1 MSDGRTIAPH
11 RPELVT
17 DGPAPTRPR
26 WLEMVTSP
34 DHKDVGRLYIGA
46 ALSFLVLGIVAFL
59 LMRLQLAVPENDLIE
74 PVTFNRLL
82 SVGSATLIVLFAL
95 PFVFGL
101 FTYVVPLQIGARSL
115 AFPRLASLSLWL
127 YVLGGALLYVSFVY
141 TPPEAGFN
149 SWPPL
154 SDTVFIDN
162 NGVDVWITAVGLTV
176 LGLVLLSI
184 NLAVTVAK
192 MRAPGLA
199 WRRLPSFSFSAAVS
213 SWTMII
219 AGTVMVAALVM
230 LEIDRTFDGV
240 FFDPGE
246 GGAPLYYQHL
256 SWIFFTGA
264 YLVFLLPAIGAISE
278 ILPVFSGKPLLSRRA
293 LAISMAAIMP
303 LGLLAWMQNMMTASI
318 PIGWLYGAMLM
329 ALLLVIPIGA
339 VFVNWLGTLAG
350 GVLRMRAPLVF
361 ALAAISTLSFGLVM
375 ELIQSVI
382 PVNWLLADTTASTA
396 ASGYVLVGGPVLGG
410 FAALYYWFPKMT
422 GRVMGEGLA
431 KSSATLIVLGAHIT
445 FIPLFLAGVEG
456 QQVDIFKF
464 FEASDAINSMSL
476 NAYNLIATIGAF
488 VLSLGVVLTIVNAY
502 VSVKRGVRAGHDPWG
517 GETLEWFA
525 TSPPPP
531 HNFDVVP
538 DVRSDEPLRDIREAV
553 RRHDASRA
561 APTET
566 REPVA

>member
-1 MSDGRTIAPH
+1 MSDGRTLAPQ

-17 DGPAPTRPR
+17 EGPAPSRPR
-26 WLEMVTSP
+26 WLEMAMSS

-46 ALSFLVLGIVAFL
+46 SLAFLVLGIVCYL
-59 LMRLQLAVPENDLIE
+59 LIRLQLGVPENDLIA

-95 PFVFGL
+95 PLAFGL

-115 AFPRLASLSLWL
+115 AFPRLSSLSVWL
-127 YVLGGALLYVSFVY
+127 YILGGALLYVCFVY
-141 TPPEAGFN
+141 TPPETGFN
-149 SWPPL
+149 NWPTL
-154 SDTVFIDN
+154 SDTVFTSN
-162 NGVDVWITAVGLTV
+162 NGPDVWIVAVGMPV
-176 LGLVLLSI
+176 LGIVLQSI
-184 NLAVTVAK
+184 NLAVTIAR
-192 MRAPGLA
+192 MRAPGMA
-199 WRRLPSFSFSAAVS
+199 WRRLPAFSFSAAVS
-213 SWTMII
+213 SWTMIV
-219 AGTVMVAALVM
+219 AGSLMVAALVM
-230 LEIDRTFDGV
+230 LEMDRHFGGV
-240 FFDPGE
+240 FFDPGQ

-256 SWIFFTGA
+256 SWIFFTGC

-278 ILPVFSGKPLLSRRA
+278 ILPVFSGKPLLSRSA
-293 LAISMAAIMP
+293 LMASMAAIMP

-329 ALLLVIPIGA
+329 ALLLAIPIGA
-339 VFVNWLGTLAG
+339 IFVNWLGTLAG
-350 GVLRMRAPLVF
+350 GVLRMRAPMFF
-361 ALAAISTLSFGLVM
+361 ALAAISTLSFGLVG

-410 FAALYYWFPKMT
+410 LAALYYWFPKMT
-422 GRVMGEGLA
+422 GRTMSEGLA
-431 KSSATLIVLGAHIT
+431 KPSAALIVLGAQVT
-445 FIPLFLAGVEG
+445 FIPLFLAGLEG

-464 FEASDAINSMSL
+464 FKASDAINAQHL
-476 NAYNLIATIGAF
+476 DALNLIATIGAF
-488 VLSLGVVLTIVNAY
+488 VLALGIVLSLVNAY
-502 VSVKRGVRAGHDPWG
+502 LGVKGGTPAGHDPWG

-553 RRHDASRA
+553 RRHDAA
-561 APTET
+561 QPVPAET
-566 REPVA
+566 TEPVA

>member
-1 MSDGRTIAPH
+1 MSDGRTLAPH
-11 RPELVT
+11 RPELIT

-26 WLEMVTSP
+26 WLEMVMSS
-34 DHKDVGRLYIGA
+34 DHKDVGRIYIGA
-46 ALSFLVLGIVAFL
+46 ALSFLVLGIVSFL
-59 LMRLQLAVPENDLIE
+59 LMRLQLAVPENNLIE

-95 PFVFGL
+95 PLVFGL
-101 FTYVVPLQIGARSL
+101 FAYVVPLQVGARSL

-127 YVLGGALLYVSFVY
+127 YLFGGALLYVSFVY
-141 TPPEAGFN
+141 TPPEGGFN

-154 SDTVFIDN
+154 SDTVFISN
-162 NGVDVWITAVGLTV
+162 NGIDVWITAVGLTV

-192 MRAPGLA
+192 LRAPGLA
-199 WRRLPSFSFSAAVS
+199 WRRLPTFSFSAAVS

-219 AGTVMVAALVM
+219 AGTAMVAALVM
-230 LEIDRTFDGV
+230 LEIDRHFGGV

-256 SWIFFTGA
+256 SWIFFTGT
-264 YLVFLLPAIGAISE
+264 YVVFLLGPIGAISE

-293 LAISMAAIMP
+293 LAVSMAAIMP
-303 LGLLAWMQNMMTASI
+303 LGLLAWMQNMMSASI
-318 PIGWLYGAMLM
+318 PIGFLYFAMLM
-329 ALLLVIPIGA
+329 ALLLVIPVGA

-361 ALAAISTLSFGLVM
+361 SLAAISTLSFGLIG

-410 FAALYYWFPKMT
+410 FAALHYWYPKIT

-431 KSSATLIVLGAHIT
+431 RSSATLIVLGAQVT

-464 FEASDAINSMSL
+464 FEASDAVNSMSL
-476 NAYNLIATIGAF
+476 NAYNLVATIGAF

-502 VSVKRGVRAGHDPWG
+502 ASLKNGVRTGPDPWG

-553 RRHDASRA
+553 RRRDTSRA
-561 APTET
+561 APSET